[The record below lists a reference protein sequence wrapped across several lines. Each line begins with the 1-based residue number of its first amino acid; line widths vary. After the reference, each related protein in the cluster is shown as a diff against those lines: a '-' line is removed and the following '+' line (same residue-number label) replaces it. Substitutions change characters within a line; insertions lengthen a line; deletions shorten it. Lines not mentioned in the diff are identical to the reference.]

1 MRGERSAALASSM
14 LRWAELSAHCANS
27 RVGDGH
33 KISQNGHD
41 GLMTTD
47 MDIALSAELDPIV
60 EIAAGLGLD
69 AKDIIPHGWTKA
81 KVPIDVL
88 DQAAETATD
97 GRLILVTA
105 MSPTPAGEGKT
116 TTSIGLA
123 DGLNEL
129 ARSKPEIGK
138 AVLALREPSMG
149 PVFGMKGGAAGGGY
163 AQVVPMEDINLHFTG
178 DFAAIAAANNLA
190 ATMLDNHIHF
200 GNELD
205 VDPRRIHLRRVVDL
219 NDRALR
225 GVVVGLGGIN
235 GGVPREDAFDIVVAS
250 EVMAVFCLS
259 TSLADL
265 KERLGRIV
273 LAHSRGRE
281 PITVA
286 DIGAAGAMT
295 ALLRNALA
303 PNLVQSL
310 EHSPAFIHGGPFAN
324 IAHGCNS
331 LLATKAGLALGD
343 WVVTEAGFGAD
354 LGAEKFLDIKC
365 RTAGI
370 WPSAV
375 VVVATLRALKY
386 HGGVDV
392 ADVNSADVGAVLEGM
407 SNLELHCRNLR
418 EIYGLTPVVCF
429 NRFPTDTDE
438 EMAAAI
444 NHLDGLGVAA
454 VESTHWADGGKGALA
469 LAEAVVEAAG
479 GIGNAG
485 AAVDDGSVFVAGT
498 ASGDAEAPAADPAS
512 RARYSYDLDRPLEDK
527 IRTIA
532 QRIYQAKDVD
542 LPAKVK
548 RKLRQFTDEGYGDA
562 PVCIAKTQ
570 YSLSTDA
577 SQRGA
582 PTDHIIEVKDVRLSA
597 GAGFIVV
604 IAGDIMTMPGLPREP
619 SALKIDVTE
628 DGNITGLF

>member
-1 MRGERSAALASSM
+1 
-14 LRWAELSAHCANS
+14 
-27 RVGDGH
+27 
-33 KISQNGHD
+33 
-41 GLMTTD
+41 MTID
-47 MDIALSAELDPIV
+47 LDIALNAELDPIV
-60 EIAAGLGLD
+60 EVAAGLGL
-69 AKDIIPHGWTKA
+69 AQEDIIPYGWTKA

-88 DQAAETATD
+88 NKSAESNTD
-97 GRLILVTA
+97 GKLILVTA

-129 ARSKPEIGK
+129 ARSKPEVGK
-138 AVLALREPSMG
+138 AILALREPSMG

-190 ATMLDNHIHF
+190 VTMLDNHIHH

-205 VDPRRIHLRRVVDL
+205 VDVRRVHIRRVVDL
-219 NDRALR
+219 NDRELR

-259 TSLADL
+259 TSLTDL

-273 LAHSRGRE
+273 LAHSRSRT

-331 LLATKAGLALGD
+331 LLATKAAMTLGD
-343 WVVTEAGFGAD
+343 WTVTEAGFGAD

-365 RTAGI
+365 RAAGI

-386 HGGVDV
+386 HGGIEVKDV
-392 ADVNSADVGAVLEGM
+392 QTPNTQAVLGGM
-407 SNLELHCRNLR
+407 SNLEHHCGNLLN
-418 EIYGLTPVVCF
+418 IYGLTPVVCF

-444 NHLDGLGVAA
+444 SHLRSKGISA

-469 LAEAVVEAAG
+469 LAAAVVEAAG
-479 GIGNAG
+479 GAGNAG
-485 AAVDDGSVFVAGT
+485 AAVDDGSFFVGGV
-498 ASGDAEAPAADPAS
+498 ASGDAEAPAAGSSAPGPQGQ
-512 RARYSYDLDRPLEDK
+512 YSYELDRPLEEK

-532 QRIYQAKDVD
+532 QRIYGAADVD
-542 LPAKVK
+542 LPTKVK
-548 RKLRQFTDEGYGDA
+548 RKLKQFTDEGYGDA
-562 PVCIAKTQ
+562 PICIAKTQ

-577 SQRGA
+577 SLRGA
-582 PTDHIIEVKDVRLSA
+582 PKDHIIAVKDVRLSA
-597 GAGFIVV
+597 GAGFVVV
-604 IAGDIMTMPGLPREP
+604 IAGDIMTMPGLPKVP
-619 SALKIDVTE
+619 SALTIDVTE

>member
-1 MRGERSAALASSM
+1 
-14 LRWAELSAHCANS
+14 
-27 RVGDGH
+27 
-33 KISQNGHD
+33 
-41 GLMTTD
+41 MTTD

-60 EIAAGLGLD
+60 DIAAGLGLD

-88 DQAAETATD
+88 DEAAAGTDD

-129 ARSKPEIGK
+129 ARSKPEVGK

-200 GNELD
+200 GNVLD
-205 VDPRRIHLRRVVDL
+205 VDPRRIHIRRVVDL

-225 GVVVGLGGIN
+225 GVVIGLGGLN

-250 EVMAVFCLS
+250 EVMAVFCLA

-303 PNLVQSL
+303 PNLVQTL

-392 ADVNSADVGAVLEGM
+392 ADVNSTNESAVIEGM
-407 SNLELHCRNLR
+407 SNLELHCKNLR

-444 NHLDGLGVAA
+444 SHLRGLGIAA

-479 GIGNAG
+479 GAG
-485 AAVDDGSVFVAGT
+485 AGARAGGRDGTAGPAVEDGSLFVGGVA
-498 ASGDAEAPAADPAS
+498 AGDAEAPPATTASASGAAS
-512 RARYSYDLDRPLEDK
+512 RAASARFSYELDQPLEDK

-532 QRIYQAKDVD
+532 QRIYQAADVD
-542 LPAKVK
+542 LPTAVK
-548 RKLRQFTDEGYGDA
+548 RKLKQFTEEGYGDA

-577 SQRGA
+577 SLRGA
-582 PTDHIIEVKDVRLSA
+582 PTGHIIEVKDVRLSA
-597 GAGFIVV
+597 GAGFVVV
-604 IAGDIMTMPGLPREP
+604 IAGDIMTMPGLPKEP

>member
-1 MRGERSAALASSM
+1 MSIDL
-14 LRWAELSAHCANS
+14 
-27 RVGDGH
+27 
-33 KISQNGHD
+33 
-41 GLMTTD
+41 
-47 MDIALSAELDPIV
+47 DIALAAELDPIV
-60 EIAAGLGLD
+60 DVAADLGLD
-69 AKDIIPHGWTKA
+69 PKDIIPFGWTKA

-88 DQAAETATD
+88 DAAAESATD
-97 GRLILVTA
+97 GALILVTA

-116 TTSIGLA
+116 TTSIGLT

-129 ARSKPEIGK
+129 AKTNPEIGK

-190 ATMLDNHIHF
+190 ATMLDNHIHH
-200 GNELD
+200 GNDLD
-205 VDPRRIHLRRVVDL
+205 IDPRRIHIRRVVDL

-225 GVVVGLGGIN
+225 NVTIGLGGLN
-235 GGVPREDAFDIVVAS
+235 GGVPREDHFDIVVAS
-250 EVMAVFCLS
+250 EVMAVFCLA
-259 TSLADL
+259 TSVADL

-273 LAHSRGRE
+273 VAHTRDRQ
-281 PITVA
+281 PVTVA
-286 DIGAAGAMT
+286 DLGAAGAMT
-295 ALLRNALA
+295 ALLRNALS

-331 LLATKAGLALGD
+331 LLATKAAMTLGD

-365 RTAGI
+365 RAAGI

-386 HGGVDV
+386 HGGI
-392 ADVNSADVGAVLEGM
+392 DVGDVETPNTEAVLAGM
-407 SNLELHCRNLR
+407 SNLELHCSNLR
-418 EIYGLTPVVCF
+418 DIFGLTPVVCF
-429 NRFPTDTDE
+429 NRFPSDTDE

-444 NHLDGLGVAA
+444 DHLDSLGIAA
-454 VESTHWADGGKGALA
+454 VESTHWADGGKGAVP
-469 LAEAVVEAAG
+469 LAEAVVAAVE
-479 GIGNAG
+479 NAG
-485 AAVDDGSVFVAGT
+485 D
-498 ASGDAEAPAADPAS
+498 GDAAA
-512 RARYSYDLDRPLEDK
+512 RAQYSYELDQPLEDK

-532 QRIYQAKDVD
+532 QRIYGAADVEI
-542 LPAKVK
+542 PAKVK
-548 RKLRQFTDEGYGDA
+548 RKLAQFTDEGYGDA
-562 PVCIAKTQ
+562 PICVAKTQ
-570 YSLSTDA
+570 YSLSTDP
-577 SQRGA
+577 SLRGA
-582 PTDHIIEVKDVRLSA
+582 PQGHIIEVRDVRLSA
-597 GAGFIVV
+597 GAGFVVV
-604 IAGDIMTMPGLPREP
+604 IAGDIMTMPGLPKEP

>member
-1 MRGERSAALASSM
+1 
-14 LRWAELSAHCANS
+14 
-27 RVGDGH
+27 
-33 KISQNGHD
+33 
-41 GLMTTD
+41 MTTD

-60 EIAAGLGLD
+60 DIAAGLGLD

-88 DQAAETATD
+88 DQASQTATD
-97 GRLILVTA
+97 GKLILVTA

-129 ARSKPEIGK
+129 ARSKPEVGK

-200 GNELD
+200 GNDLD

-225 GVVVGLGGIN
+225 GVVVGLGGLN

-273 LAHSRGRE
+273 LAHSRSRE

-370 WPSAV
+370 WPSAA

-392 ADVNSADVGAVLEGM
+392 KDVNSPDVSAVLEGM

-444 NHLDGLGVAA
+444 SHLDGLGVAA
-454 VESTHWADGGKGALA
+454 VESTHWADGGKGAIA

-479 GIGNAG
+479 GAPE
-485 AAVDDGSVFVAGT
+485 D
-498 ASGDAEAPAADPAS
+498 PAASAK
-512 RARYSYDLDRPLEDK
+512 YSYELDLPLEEK
-527 IRTIA
+527 VRTIA

-542 LPAKVK
+542 LPTKVK
-548 RKLRQFTDEGYGDA
+548 RKLKQFTEEGYGDA

-577 SQRGA
+577 SLRGA
-582 PTDHIIEVKDVRLSA
+582 PTDHVIEIKDVRLSA

>member
-1 MRGERSAALASSM
+1 
-14 LRWAELSAHCANS
+14 
-27 RVGDGH
+27 
-33 KISQNGHD
+33 
-41 GLMTTD
+41 MTID
-47 MDIALSAELDPIV
+47 LDIALNAELDPIV
-60 EIAAGLGLD
+60 EVAAGLGL
-69 AKDIIPHGWTKA
+69 AQEDIIPYGWTKA

-88 DQAAETATD
+88 NKAAESNTD
-97 GRLILVTA
+97 GKLILVTA

-129 ARSKPEIGK
+129 ARSKPEVGK
-138 AVLALREPSMG
+138 AILALREPSMG

-190 ATMLDNHIHF
+190 VTMLDNHIHH

-205 VDPRRIHLRRVVDL
+205 VDVRRVHIRRVVDL
-219 NDRALR
+219 NDRELR

-259 TSLADL
+259 TSLTDL

-273 LAHSRGRE
+273 LAHSRSRT

-331 LLATKAGLALGD
+331 LLATKAAMTLGD
-343 WVVTEAGFGAD
+343 WTVTEAGFGAD

-365 RTAGI
+365 RAAGI

-386 HGGVDV
+386 HGGIEVKDV
-392 ADVNSADVGAVLEGM
+392 QTPNTQAVLGGM
-407 SNLELHCRNLR
+407 SNLEHHCNNLLN
-418 EIYGLTPVVCF
+418 IYGITPVVCF

-444 NHLDGLGVAA
+444 QHLRSRGIAA

-479 GIGNAG
+479 GAGNAG
-485 AAVDDGSVFVAGT
+485 AAVADGSVFVGGVA
-498 ASGDAEAPAADPAS
+498 AGDAEISDTGPQSSESQGGEEESRTIRADSQGKSQHRSSATRSDRGAAQ
-512 RARYSYDLDRPLEDK
+512 YSYELDRPLEEK

-532 QRIYQAKDVD
+532 QRIYGAADVD
-542 LPAKVK
+542 LPTKVT
-548 RKLRQFTDEGYGDA
+548 RKLKQFTDEGYGDA
-562 PVCIAKTQ
+562 PICIAKTQ

-577 SQRGA
+577 TLRGA
-582 PTDHIIEVKDVRLSA
+582 PKDHIIEVKDVRLSA
-597 GAGFIVV
+597 GAGFVVV
-604 IAGDIMTMPGLPREP
+604 IAGDIMTMPGLPKEP
-619 SALKIDVTE
+619 SALTIDVNE
-628 DGNITGLF
+628 DGNIIGLF

>member
-1 MRGERSAALASSM
+1 
-14 LRWAELSAHCANS
+14 
-27 RVGDGH
+27 
-33 KISQNGHD
+33 
-41 GLMTTD
+41 MTTD

-60 EIAAGLGLD
+60 DIAAGLGLD

-129 ARSKPEIGK
+129 ARSKSEVGK

-200 GNELD
+200 GNDLD

-225 GVVVGLGGIN
+225 GVVVGLGGLN

-250 EVMAVFCLS
+250 EVMAVFCLA

-386 HGGVDV
+386 HGGVEV
-392 ADVNSADVGAVLEGM
+392 ADVNSPDVSAVLEGM

-444 NHLDGLGVAA
+444 SHLDGLGVAA

-512 RARYSYDLDRPLEDK
+512 RARYSYDLDRPLEEK

-548 RKLRQFTDEGYGDA
+548 RKLKQFTDEGYGDA

-577 SQRGA
+577 SLRGA

-597 GAGFIVV
+597 GAGFVVV

-619 SALKIDVTE
+619 SALKIDVTD

>member
-1 MRGERSAALASSM
+1 
-14 LRWAELSAHCANS
+14 
-27 RVGDGH
+27 
-33 KISQNGHD
+33 
-41 GLMTTD
+41 MTTD

-60 EIAAGLGLD
+60 DIAAGLGLD

-97 GRLILVTA
+97 GKLILVTA

-129 ARSKPEIGK
+129 ARSKPEVGK

-200 GNELD
+200 GNDLD

-225 GVVVGLGGIN
+225 GVVVGLGGLN

-250 EVMAVFCLS
+250 EVMAVFCLA

-392 ADVNSADVGAVLEGM
+392 ADVNSPDVSAVLEGM

-444 NHLDGLGVAA
+444 SHLDGLGVAA

-479 GIGNAG
+479 GAPE
-485 AAVDDGSVFVAGT
+485 D
-498 ASGDAEAPAADPAS
+498 PAAS
-512 RARYSYDLDRPLEDK
+512 ARYSYELERPLEEK

-532 QRIYQAKDVD
+532 QRIYQAADID

-577 SQRGA
+577 SLRGA
-582 PTDHIIEVKDVRLSA
+582 PTDHVIEIKDVRLSA

>member
-1 MRGERSAALASSM
+1 
-14 LRWAELSAHCANS
+14 
-27 RVGDGH
+27 
-33 KISQNGHD
+33 
-41 GLMTTD
+41 MTTD
-47 MDIALSAELDPIV
+47 MDIALNAELDSIIDV
-60 EIAAGLGLD
+60 AAGLGLD
-69 AKDIIPHGWTKA
+69 AQDIIPYGWTKA
-81 KVPIDVL
+81 KVPIEVL
-88 DQAAETATD
+88 ESAAESATD
-97 GRLILVTA
+97 GKLILVTA

-129 ARSKPEIGK
+129 ARSKPEVGK
-138 AVLALREPSMG
+138 AILALREPSMG

-190 ATMLDNHIHF
+190 VTMLDNHIHH

-205 VDPRRIHLRRVVDL
+205 IDVRRIHIRRVVDL
-219 NDRALR
+219 NDRELR

-259 TSLADL
+259 TSLTDL
-265 KERLGRIV
+265 KERLGGIV
-273 LAHSRGRE
+273 LAHSRTRQ

-331 LLATKAGLALGD
+331 LLATKAAMTLGD
-343 WVVTEAGFGAD
+343 WTVTEAGFGAD

-365 RTAGI
+365 RAAGI

-386 HGGVDV
+386 HGGVEVKDV
-392 ADVNSADVGAVLEGM
+392 QTPDTEAILRGM
-407 SNLELHCRNLR
+407 VNLEHHCGNLLN
-418 EIYGLTPVVCF
+418 IYGLTPVVCF

-444 NHLDGLGVAA
+444 KHLRSLGISA

-479 GIGNAG
+479 GAGNAG
-485 AAVDDGSVFVAGT
+485 AAVDDGSLFVGGV
-498 ASGDAEAPAADPAS
+498 ASGDAEAPAAGPSSAGS
-512 RARYSYDLDRPLEDK
+512 PRAKYSYELDRPLEDK

-532 QRIYQAKDVD
+532 QRIYGAADVD
-542 LPAKVK
+542 LPTKVK
-548 RKLRQFTDEGYGDA
+548 RKLKQFTDEGYGDA
-562 PVCIAKTQ
+562 PICIAKTQ

-577 SQRGA
+577 TLRGA
-582 PTDHIIEVKDVRLSA
+582 PKDHIIEVKDVRLSA
-597 GAGFIVV
+597 GAGFVVV
-604 IAGDIMTMPGLPREP
+604 IAGDIMTMPGLPKVP

>member
-1 MRGERSAALASSM
+1 
-14 LRWAELSAHCANS
+14 
-27 RVGDGH
+27 
-33 KISQNGHD
+33 
-41 GLMTTD
+41 MTID
-47 MDIALSAELDPIV
+47 LDIALNAELDPIV
-60 EIAAGLGLD
+60 EVAAGLGL
-69 AKDIIPHGWTKA
+69 AQEDIIPYGWTKA

-88 DQAAETATD
+88 NKAAESNTD
-97 GRLILVTA
+97 GKLILVTA

-129 ARSKPEIGK
+129 ARSKPEVGK
-138 AVLALREPSMG
+138 AILALREPSMG

-190 ATMLDNHIHF
+190 VTMLDNHIHH

-205 VDPRRIHLRRVVDL
+205 VDVRRVHIRRVVDL
-219 NDRALR
+219 NDRELR

-259 TSLADL
+259 TSLTDL

-273 LAHSRGRE
+273 LAHSRSRT

-331 LLATKAGLALGD
+331 LLATKAAMTLGD
-343 WVVTEAGFGAD
+343 WTVTEAGFGAD

-365 RTAGI
+365 RAAGI

-386 HGGVDV
+386 HGGIEVKDV
-392 ADVNSADVGAVLEGM
+392 QTPNTQAVLGGM
-407 SNLELHCRNLR
+407 SNLEHHCNNLLN
-418 EIYGLTPVVCF
+418 IYGITPVVCF

-444 NHLDGLGVAA
+444 SHLRSKGISA

-469 LAEAVVEAAG
+469 LAAAVVEAAG
-479 GIGNAG
+479 GAGNAG
-485 AAVDDGSVFVAGT
+485 AAVDDGSFFVGGV
-498 ASGDAEAPAADPAS
+498 ASGDAEAPAAGSSAPGPQGQ
-512 RARYSYDLDRPLEDK
+512 YSYELDRPLEEK

-532 QRIYQAKDVD
+532 QRIYGAADVD
-542 LPAKVK
+542 LPTKVK
-548 RKLRQFTDEGYGDA
+548 RKLKQFTDEGYGDA
-562 PVCIAKTQ
+562 PICIAKTQ

-577 SQRGA
+577 SLRGA
-582 PTDHIIEVKDVRLSA
+582 PKDHIIAVKDVRLSA
-597 GAGFIVV
+597 GAGFVVV
-604 IAGDIMTMPGLPREP
+604 IAGDIMTMPGLPKVP
-619 SALKIDVTE
+619 SALTIDVTE

>member
-1 MRGERSAALASSM
+1 MGTMSIDL
-14 LRWAELSAHCANS
+14 
-27 RVGDGH
+27 
-33 KISQNGHD
+33 
-41 GLMTTD
+41 
-47 MDIALSAELDPIV
+47 DIALAAELDPIV
-60 EIAAGLGLD
+60 DIAASLNLD
-69 AKDIIPHGWTKA
+69 PKDIVPFGWTKA

-88 DQAAETATD
+88 DAAAESATD
-97 GRLILVTA
+97 GKLILVTA

-116 TTSIGLA
+116 TTSIGLT

-129 ARSKPEIGK
+129 AKTNPEIGQ

-190 ATMLDNHIHF
+190 ATMLDNHIHH

-205 VDPRRIHLRRVVDL
+205 IDPRRVHIRRVVDL
-219 NDRALR
+219 NDRTLR
-225 GVVVGLGGIN
+225 NVTVGLGGLK
-235 GGVPREDAFDIVVAS
+235 GGVPREDHFDIVVAS
-250 EVMAVFCLS
+250 EVMAVFCLA
-259 TSLADL
+259 TSVADL

-273 LAHSRGRE
+273 LAHTRDRT
-281 PITVA
+281 PVTVA

-295 ALLRNALA
+295 ALLRDALA

-331 LLATKAGLALGD
+331 LLATKAALTLGD

-365 RTAGI
+365 RAAGI

-386 HGGVDV
+386 HGGIEVKDV
-392 ADVNSADVGAVLEGM
+392 QTPNTEAVLEGM
-407 SNLELHCRNLR
+407 SNLVHHCTNLR
-418 EIYGLTPVVCF
+418 DIFGLTPVVCF
-429 NRFPTDTDE
+429 NRFPSDTDE

-444 NHLDGLGVAA
+444 EQLDSLGIAA
-454 VESTHWADGGKGALA
+454 VESTHWADGGKGALR
-469 LAEAVVEAAG
+469 LAEAVVEAAE
-479 GIGNAG
+479 NAG
-485 AAVDDGSVFVAGT
+485 DG
-498 ASGDAEAPAADPAS
+498 DPAE
-512 RARYSYDLDRPLEDK
+512 RARYSYELNQPLEDK

-532 QRIYQAKDVD
+532 QRIYGASDVEI
-542 LPAKVK
+542 PAKVK
-548 RKLRQFTDEGYGDA
+548 RKLKQITDEGYGDA
-562 PVCIAKTQ
+562 PICVAKTQ
-570 YSLSTDA
+570 YSLSTDP
-577 SQRGA
+577 SLRGA
-582 PTDHIIEVKDVRLSA
+582 PTGHVIEVRDVRLSA
-597 GAGFIVV
+597 GAGFLVV
-604 IAGDIMTMPGLPREP
+604 IAGDIMTMPGLPKEP

-628 DGNITGLF
+628 DGDITGLF

>member
-1 MRGERSAALASSM
+1 
-14 LRWAELSAHCANS
+14 
-27 RVGDGH
+27 
-33 KISQNGHD
+33 
-41 GLMTTD
+41 MTTD

-60 EIAAGLGLD
+60 DVAAGLGLD
-69 AKDIIPHGWTKA
+69 AQDIIPHGWTKA
-81 KVPIDVL
+81 KVPIEVL
-88 DQAAETATD
+88 NRAAETATD

-129 ARSKPEIGK
+129 ARSKPEVGR

-149 PVFGMKGGAAGGGY
+149 PVFGMKGGAAGGGH

-200 GNELD
+200 GNDLD
-205 VDPRRIHLRRVVDL
+205 VDPRRIHIRRVVDL

-250 EVMAVFCLS
+250 EVMAVFCLA
-259 TSLADL
+259 TSLTDL

-273 LAHSRGRE
+273 LAHSRARE
-281 PITVA
+281 PITVD

-370 WPSAV
+370 WPQAV

-392 ADVNSADVGAVLEGM
+392 ADVETPNVSAVLEGM

-438 EMAAAI
+438 EMRAAI
-444 NHLDGLGVAA
+444 DHLQGLGIAA

-469 LAEAVVEAAG
+469 LAEAVVEAATGSG
-479 GIGNAG
+479 GSAG
-485 AAVDDGSVFVAGT
+485 
-498 ASGDAEAPAADPAS
+498 SGPAAS
-512 RARYSYDLDRPLEDK
+512 ARFSYELDRPLEEK

-532 QRIYQAKDVD
+532 QRIYQAADVD

-548 RKLRQFTDEGYGDA
+548 RKLRQFTEEGYGDA
-562 PVCIAKTQ
+562 PICVAKTQ
-570 YSLSTDA
+570 YSLSTDG
-577 SQRGA
+577 SLRGA

-597 GAGFIVV
+597 GAGFVVV

-619 SALKIDVTE
+619 SALKIDVNE